1 MDRDWIYLDNAA
13 TTQIDKAVLTEMRLV
28 QGRYFGNASSLH
40 KLGIES
46 ARYIEKSRFTITGA
60 INADWEELIFT
71 SGGTESNNFVLKGI
85 AFANKRR
92 RDHIITSKIEHP
104 SIIEPARWLRKRG
117 FRVTFLDI
125 DSNGFVD
132 PQDIKKSITK
142 KTLLVSVIYANNEVG
157 TIEPIEEIGIICRDR
172 GVLFHTDACQ
182 AFLKEKIDVRKAN
195 IDLATLNAHKIHGP
209 KGVGAL
215 YIRKGILI
223 DSLLHGGAQER
234 NARAGTYNTESIAGF
249 AKAVE
254 IADSK
259 DVMRMRQLRDYCIK
273 RIREDIEGVVIHG
286 PEKKRLCNNINMRFD
301 GVSGRDLMVKLSR
314 ENIFVS
320 VGSACASDNLNPSH
334 VLTAM
339 GIGSQAALGAIR
351 VSLSKWTSFKEIDAL
366 VYNLRKLIRQERLKK
381 L

>member
-1 MDRDWIYLDNAA
+1 MDKDWIYLDNAS

-40 KLGIES
+40 RLGIES

-60 INADWEELIFT
+60 INAKWEELIFT
-71 SGGTESNNFVLKGI
+71 SGGTESNNFALKGI
-85 AFANKRR
+85 AFANKKRQ
-92 RDHIITSKIEHP
+92 DHIITSKIEHP

-117 FRVTFLDI
+117 FRVTLLDV
-125 DSNGFVD
+125 DNNGFVD
-132 PQDIKKSITK
+132 PQDIRTAITK
-142 KTLLVSVIYANNEVG
+142 KTLLVSIMYANNEVG
-157 TIEPIEEIGIICRDR
+157 TIEPIEEIGKICRSR

-182 AFLKEKIDVRKAN
+182 AFLKERIDVRRAN
-195 IDLATLNAHKIHGP
+195 IDLATLSAHKIHGP

-215 YIRKGILI
+215 YVRKGIRI
-223 DSLLHGGAQER
+223 DSILQGGSQER
-234 NARAGTYNTESIAGF
+234 NVRAGTYNTESIVGF

-259 DVMRMRQLRDYCIK
+259 DVTRMRQLRDYCIK
-273 RIREDIEGVVIHG
+273 RIREDIEGAVIHG
-286 PEKKRLCNNINMRFD
+286 PEKERICNNINMRFD

-314 ENIFVS
+314 KNIFVS

-339 GIGSQAALGAIR
+339 GIRPQAALGAIR

-366 VYNLRKLIRQERLKK
+366 VYNLRKLTRQKRLKK